1 MLDSMLCQ
9 SENPTFL
16 RFFDL
21 STAPSLL
28 FYSYIPIIFVALF
41 FGFFVFHQDQKSLQ
55 GKLLL
60 GISAF
65 FSLWII
71 NILAQWTASYHT
83 VLMFAWQL
91 TALLEVPI
99 FLFSLY
105 FIYVFI
111 YKKDL
116 NFIYKLFLFT
126 VIFSVCY
133 FLPTIYNITSYN
145 SIDCE
150 GNLGSLWD
158 FIYLFEIL
166 AVFLSLLIGAIGYKA
181 PNKKVSKNEV
191 LLVTIGMTL
200 FLGFFSISNILGE
213 VTQIYEINLFGPL
226 GMILFLSLMSY
237 LIVRYKTFNTKILG
251 AQVLIFILTILI
263 FSLLFIKDDY
273 FVRAAVT
280 YSTLALIIIIGYYLI
295 RGVKLEV
302 EQREKIE
309 KLAVELKDANVMLKE
324 LDRQKDAVV
333 HMVAHQFK
341 GPVTTINF
349 TTELLLDGSFGNL
362 TDEQKENLAT
372 IRTASQKMGAQSDM
386 VLDAAKITAGKLP
399 LEPAPVDLKALF
411 KEIVSEAENHAKEKK
426 VNLKVSL
433 PKELPTVILDKK
445 YTQLSID
452 NLLSNAVKYTALKS
466 EGGNVEFIV
475 EIKNKTLLCTVR
487 DTGIGIPEK
496 DQENVFK
503 ELYRASNAGKDG
515 NGLGLHVAVGA
526 IEAQGGKIRF
536 ESTENVG
543 TTFFVE
549 LPLKPV

>member
-1 MLDSMLCQ
+1 
-9 SENPTFL
+9 
-16 RFFDL
+16 
-21 STAPSLL
+21 
-28 FYSYIPIIFVALF
+28 
-41 FGFFVFHQDQKSLQ
+41 
-55 GKLLL
+55 
-60 GISAF
+60 
-65 FSLWII
+65 
-71 NILAQWTASYHT
+71 
-83 VLMFAWQL
+83 
-91 TALLEVPI
+91 
-99 FLFSLY
+99 
-105 FIYVFI
+105 
-111 YKKDL
+111 
-116 NFIYKLFLFT
+116 
-126 VIFSVCY
+126 
-133 FLPTIYNITSYN
+133 LPTIYNITSYN